1 MKILH
6 DHPDFSFNESHRR
19 RILCADDA
27 RLYRSKQDNEA
38 LEQANRNMATLFER
52 NPRPEREVGLFRS
65 LFKAV

>member
-19 RILCADDA
+19 RILGGDDA
-27 RLYRSKQDNEA
+27 RLHPFRPDREA
-38 LEQANRNMATLFER
+38 VEQANRNMATLFER
-52 NPRPEREVGLFRS
+52 NPRPQEEVGLFRS